1 MLSLPESLS
10 QISIDDADSISR
22 LLPRTKRPR
31 KRITELLLKAMGNN
45 DQNKLKEGKQWQLLF
60 NRTPLEICENPTT
73 LSVSGIQVQINQLTG
88 EDFENPTIEDS
99 GAREM
104 IPCGIVFKSI
114 GYKSLPL
121 AEELPF
127 DYAKGVIMQTEG
139 RVDGLPGVFCSGWVA
154 SGPVGVIASTLQS
167 GHAVGRNVL
176 KDLQNGLSDGQLK
189 KGKGSILPLLYSK
202 GIKPVTFIDWEALD
216 EEERQ
221 RGKHQHKPR
230 EKVTDVSEML
240 DIIHNRPVS

>member
-1 MLSLPESLS
+1 MFWIIYYYS
-10 QISIDDADSISR
+10 
-22 LLPRTKRPR
+22 
-31 KRITELLLKAMGNN
+31 
-45 DQNKLKEGKQWQLLF
+45 
-60 NRTPLEICENPTT
+60 
-73 LSVSGIQVQINQLTG
+73 
-88 EDFENPTIEDS
+88 
-99 GAREM
+99 
-104 IPCGIVFKSI
+104 
-114 GYKSLPL
+114 
-121 AEELPF
+121 
-127 DYAKGVIMQTEG
+127 
-139 RVDGLPGVFCSGWVA
+139 GVFCSGWVA